1 MAETQGGVFLRQV
14 RKLVAAQTA
23 GRLSDR
29 QLLEQFLARQD
40 ESAFTALVQRHGPA
54 VLSLCR
60 SLLRHLQDAED
71 VFQATFLVLARKA
84 GSIRKRESL
93 GSWLYGVAHRLAS
106 KAKARAARHGVRELA
121 AAEEAEAPAAD
132 DMTWRELRLVLHEEL
147 SRLPEKYRSPLL
159 LCYWEG
165 MTQEDAAVQ
174 LGWSKGTLKER
185 VHRARELLRG
195 RLTRRGVTLSAGL
208 VTAMLCGR
216 AGTAAEALALVN
228 PTTRAALAFAAGKQ
242 AFAGGLSAAAA
253 LAEGVIRTMLLTK
266 VKIAAAV
273 LLTLGLLGAGAG
285 VVGQQALSAGE
296 GANGGKA
303 APAQAQADKER
314 LQGTW
319 VLQSGKSKG
328 EDAPASFVGAL
339 KLVFAG
345 DKVTVQ
351 FNANAKKEGTF
362 TLNATAKPKEIDL
375 VENGKPTLGIYRLQG
390 DELTVCLDEGAA
402 GRPPEFKSQAGTT
415 HTLMVFR
422 RENAAAP
429 QAGVDRDDLKNEK
442 DPAKLRQRIRELQR
456 ELQQTRDELKV
467 TQAKLK
473 ELQALTEQSRRE
485 AEAQRAQAAE
495 AQARAAEREQAA
507 KRDALRLLAEERE
520 KRLAAERKKADE
532 EARVR
537 AEQAGGRHEVANRL
551 KQLALAMHNY
561 HDAFGALPPAAI
573 YSKDGKPLLSWR
585 VALLPFIEQQELYK
599 QFKLDEPWDSPH
611 NKKLLKEMPKVFAPV
626 TGKTKPNFTP
636 FRVFTGKD
644 TVFPGKDAVR
654 LQDITDGT
662 SNTLLIAEAAE
673 GVPWTKPDELPYDAK
688 KPLPKL
694 GGMFKDGFYFA
705 MCDGSVHFVR
715 TPINEPEFRLLILP
729 NDGGVVD
736 LNKLSK

>member
-1 MAETQGGVFLRQV
+1 MADTEGGVFLRQV

-40 ESAFTALVQRHGPA
+40 ESAFSALVQRHGPA

-93 GSWLYGVAHRLAS
+93 GSWLYGVAHRLAC
-106 KAKARAARHGVRELA
+106 KAKARAARHGARELA
-121 AAEEAEAPAAD
+121 AAGEAEAPAVD

-147 SRLPEKYRSPLL
+147 SRLPEKYRAPLL

-165 MTQEDAAVQ
+165 KTQEDAAAQ

-242 AFAGGLSAAAA
+242 AVAGGLSAAAA

-273 LLTLGLLGAGAG
+273 LLTLGLLGAGA
-285 VVGQQALSAGE
+285 VGQQALSAG
-296 GANGGKA
+296 GG
-303 APAQAQADKER
+303 AQAGKGTPPQARTDKER

-319 VLQSGKSKG
+319 VLESGKSKG
-328 EDAPASFVGAL
+328 QDAPASFVGAL

-345 DKVTVQ
+345 DQVSVQ
-351 FNANAKKEGTF
+351 FNANVKKEGTF
-362 TLNATAKPKEIDL
+362 TLKATAQPKEIDL
-375 VENGKPTLGIYRLQG
+375 IENGKPTLGIYRLQG
-390 DELTVCLDEGAA
+390 DELTVCLDEGAK
-402 GRPPEFKSQAGTT
+402 GRPGEFKSEAGTN
-415 HTLMVFR
+415 HTLMVLR
-422 RENAAAP
+422 RAKAVTA
-429 QAGVDRDDLKNEK
+429 QAGADRDDLKNEK
-442 DPAKLRQRIRELQR
+442 DPDKLRQRIRELQR
-456 ELQQTRDELKV
+456 ELSRTRDELKR
-467 TQAKLK
+467 TQAQLQQLK
-473 ELQALTEQSRRE
+473 ALAELSR
-485 AEAQRAQAAE
+485 AE
-495 AQARAAEREQAA
+495 AQAQRMMAEEAQRRALLELRRARDAEEAARREAAKALNPDGAAGREQ
-507 KRDALRLLAEERE
+507 
-520 KRLAAERKKADE
+520 
-532 EARVR
+532 
-537 AEQAGGRHEVANRL
+537 VANSL

-561 HDAFGALPPAAI
+561 HDQNKNLPPDAI
-573 YSKDGKPLLSWR
+573 YGKGGKALLSWR
-585 VALLPFIEQQELYK
+585 VAILPYLEQEALYK

-611 NKKLLKEMPKVFAPV
+611 NKKLLAKMPKVFAPLA
-626 TGKTKPNFTP
+626 GKAKANTTF

-644 TVFPGKDAVR
+644 TVFPGKEGIR
-654 LQDITDGT
+654 LQDVLDGT
-662 SNTLLIAEAAE
+662 SNTLMIVEAGEA
-673 GVPWTKPDELPYDAK
+673 VPWTKPDELPYDAK

-694 GGMFKDGFYFA
+694 GGQFKDGFFLA
-705 MCDGSVHFVR
+705 RCDGAVQFVR
-715 TPINEPEFRLLILP
+715 TPINEEVFRALITR
-729 NDGGVVD
+729 NGGEVID
-736 LNKLSK
+736 DKELSK